1 MAVDLCLLVAA
12 KWVVA
17 EQYHPDAHV
26 GKPRRKTGAQ
36 KDSLSGTSAE
46 KSNEEEVRYADI
58 NRAVMAEEVS
68 SVRKAAEKAGLW
80 RFCDPPGHD
89 GFNL

>member
-1 MAVDLCLLVAA
+1 MLTSAT
-12 KWVVA
+12 

-26 GKPRRKTGAQ
+26 GKARRKTGASKESQ
-36 KDSLSGTSAE
+36 QEDTGSAQ
-46 KSNEEEVRYADI
+46 EEDVRYGDI
-58 NRAVMAEEVS
+58 NRAVTREEVS
-68 SVRKAAEKAGLW
+68 SVRKAAEAAGLW